1 MLPGY
6 SPAMRSDRRH
16 HRERLK
22 RRRAGY
28 WGGAVAACSQPGI
41 VVDTPKPCS
50 CWMCGNPRR
59 HLGEKSLQERSA
71 DALARRSGC

>member
-1 MLPGY
+1 
-6 SPAMRSDRRH
+6 MRSERRH

-22 RRRAGY
+22 KARATYWAGYASERAGH
-28 WGGAVAACSQPGI
+28 A
-41 VVDTPKPCS
+41 VDTPTRCS

-71 DALARRSGC
+71 EEITRRIER